1 MADDAEDRLEALP
14 TACCME
20 EFPELHERTIRRQ
33 LYAAQIEDTLKK
45 ELGPS
50 GPKKLGDIPE
60 KHLRPLVSVKNDDEQ
75 ERVRPRGA

>member
-1 MADDAEDRLEALP
+1 MIR
-14 TACCME
+14 TME

-45 ELGPS
+45 ELGPG

-60 KHLRPLVSVKNDDEQ
+60 KHLRPLVSVKNDD
-75 ERVRPRGA
+75 GAAAGGGD